1 MLNSELF
8 DNLHA
13 LQVEVKSS
21 INLFQFEY
29 YKKI

>member
-8 DNLHA
+8 DNLRA